1 MHYGTYNTG
10 GIMKKTLTFISLFCL
25 VFAQSLP
32 ASDGNQILQKV
43 DERLFPESFES
54 YRKIINE
61 EPNGNVKEYVF
72 FTLKKGKDKVAMLY
86 VQPAS
91 EQGRATLRLGDN
103 MWLHIPNVGRPIRI
117 TSMQSVVGGVF
128 SNADIMQL
136 DYSVEYTAEIQEQT
150 AEYWVLD
157 AKAITKTVA
166 YDRLK
171 MWVQK
176 DSYNLVKVE
185 AYAAT
190 GMLIK
195 TIDFKELKD
204 FGGGIIRPAV
214 METTSPLYKGYKSV
228 MIYAGMKKRPLADE
242 VFTLAYLSRLEEL
255 R

>member
-1 MHYGTYNTG
+1 MNS
-10 GIMKKTLTFISLFCL
+10 IRLTIILFL
-25 VFAQSLP
+25 ALYPQFLLAN
-32 ASDGNQILQKV
+32 DGNQILRKV

-61 EPNGNVKEYVF
+61 EPNGNVKEFVF
-72 FTLKKGKDKVAMLY
+72 FTVKKGRDKVAMLY
-86 VQPAS
+86 LEPAS
-91 EQGRATLRLGDN
+91 DRGRATLRLGDN

-150 AEYWVLD
+150 DEVWILS
-157 AKAITKTVA
+157 AKALTKTVA

-176 DSYNLVKVE
+176 DSYNLLKIE

-195 TIDFKELKD
+195 TINFKEIKD

-214 METTSPLYKGYKSV
+214 METTSPLYKGYRSV
-228 MIYAGMKKRPLADE
+228 MIYAGMKKRSLADE
-242 VFTLAYLSRLEEL
+242 VFTLAYLDRLVEL
-255 R
+255 RK

>member
-1 MHYGTYNTG
+1 MNS
-10 GIMKKTLTFISLFCL
+10 IRLTIILFL
-25 VFAQSLP
+25 ALYPQFLLAN
-32 ASDGNQILQKV
+32 DGNQILRKV

-61 EPNGNVKEYVF
+61 EPNGNVKEFVF
-72 FTLKKGKDKVAMLY
+72 FTVKKGQDKVAMLY
-86 VQPAS
+86 LEPAS
-91 EQGRATLRLGDN
+91 DRGRATLRLGDN

-150 AEYWVLD
+150 DEVWILS
-157 AKAITKTVA
+157 AKALTKTVA

-176 DSYNLVKVE
+176 DSYNLLKIE

-195 TIDFKELKD
+195 TINFKEIKD

-214 METTSPLYKGYKSV
+214 METTSPLYKGYRSV
-228 MIYAGMKKRPLADE
+228 MIYAGMKKRSLADE
-242 VFTLAYLSRLEEL
+242 VFTLAYLDRLVEL
-255 R
+255 RK